1 MSELKQKKTTD
12 FDSMR
17 KAMVSV
23 DVQNSNSEKLS
34 IPLLNRALINFPAQ
48 GANEQESNILTS
60 LFVLILLS
68 VQMESP
74 AKSSVMQRK
83 LKMTKARRNTTEIKF
98 PEVPGKEAEN
108 KKIGKP
114 LTRTASYLALRPESF
129 EHTKTDVSLAN
140 QCSSSQQ
147 TDYDKT
153 GQFRPTRQEQ
163 LNTRNEPLSSSWNL
177 SSLEF
182 QPLKTTS
189 QETYS
194 VRPSRMRASSLMS
207 LKNTTVVFNLAVNG
221 RPYGNIVFELRPEYT
236 FCLNRNRN

>member
-1 MSELKQKKTTD
+1 MSELQQKKTTD

-17 KAMVSV
+17 NAMVSV

-34 IPLLNRALINFPAQ
+34 IPLFNRALINFPAQ

-68 VQMESP
+68 VQKESP

-83 LKMTKARRNTTEIKF
+83 LKMTKARRNTTEVKF
-98 PEVPGKEAEN
+98 PEVSGKEAEN

-129 EHTKTDVSLAN
+129 EYTKTDVSLAN

-153 GQFRPTRQEQ
+153 GKCRPTRQEQ
-163 LNTRNEPLSSSWNL
+163 LTRNETLSTSWNL
-177 SSLEF
+177 SSPEF

-194 VRPSRMRASSLMS
+194 VRPSRMSSLM
-207 LKNTTVVFNLAVNG
+207 LQNTRVVFNLAVNG
-221 RPYGNIVFELRPEYT
+221 RLYGNIVFELRPEYT
-236 FCLNRNRN
+236 FCLNRN

>member
-1 MSELKQKKTTD
+1 
-12 FDSMR
+12 MR
-17 KAMVSV
+17 NAMVSV

-34 IPLLNRALINFPAQ
+34 IPLFNRALINFPAQ

-83 LKMTKARRNTTEIKF
+83 LKMTKARRNTTEVKF
-98 PEVPGKEAEN
+98 PEVSGKEAEN

-114 LTRTASYLALRPESF
+114 LTRTASYLALRPEY
-129 EHTKTDVSLAN
+129 TKTDVSLAN

-163 LNTRNEPLSSSWNL
+163 LTRNETLSPSWNL
-177 SSLEF
+177 SSPEF

-207 LKNTTVVFNLAVNG
+207 LKNTRVVFNLAVNG